1 MDMREKFPLV
11 DITGSPE
18 EIGTQH
24 GKILKNRI
32 HQAIEFYTDVTK
44 KLDED
49 DRESN
54 RKYILNSARNFKNL
68 IHAHNSEYSIEIE
81 SIAEASGVDP
91 LWIYAINS
99 RSEIMSNMEDGSTEC
114 TALYFKNPRILGQNW
129 DWAADFE
136 DLAFIM
142 RLTKPDGHKIIQV
155 TEPGMIGKIG
165 FNNSGLG
172 VCLNFLRV
180 DEELNGLPIHIIL
193 RAMLDCKSIEKAK
206 ILAKNVGKGRSG
218 NILIGDKNG
227 KYQDIEFGGSEV
239 YLLDTENNHFVH
251 TNHFLKNEKLNSNPD
266 LLLSSFNRYK
276 IASKLVKSSPIQ
288 SLELMKN
295 ILLDAN
301 DPELPVC
308 RKYIPGTVM
317 EETGTVCTILMDL
330 NQEVMHI
337 TKGSPLHNPFTYISL
352 N

>member
-1 MDMREKFPLV
+1 MDMEEKFPVV
-11 DITGSPE
+11 DITGNPE
-18 EIGTQH
+18 EIGKQH
-24 GKILKNRI
+24 GKLLKNRI
-32 HQAIEFYTDVTK
+32 NRVIEFYSDVTK

-49 DRESN
+49 GRESN
-54 RKYILNSARNFKNL
+54 RKYILNSARNFKNV
-68 IHAHNSEYSIEIE
+68 IRAYNPDYSTEIE
-81 SIAEASGVDP
+81 AIAEASEVDP

-99 RSEIMSNMEDGSTEC
+99 RSEIISNMENGSTEC
-114 TALYFKNPRILGQNW
+114 TALYFKNPRVLGQNW

-180 DEELNGLPIHIIL
+180 NEELNGLPIHIIL
-193 RAMLDCKSIEKAK
+193 RAMLDSKTIEE
-206 ILAKNVGKGRSG
+206 AKNLANNIGKGRSG

-239 YLLDTENNHFVH
+239 YFLEGENNHFVH
-251 TNHFLKNEKLNSNPD
+251 TNHFLKNEKLNSKPE

-276 IASKLVKSSPIQ
+276 IASKLAKSNRTQ
-288 SLELMKN
+288 TLELMKS
-295 ILLDAN
+295 ILLD
-301 DPELPVC
+301 DSDSELPIC
-308 RKYIPGTVM
+308 RKFIPGEVM
-317 EETGTVCTILMDL
+317 EKVGTVCTILMDL
-330 NQEVMHI
+330 NREEMHI
-337 TKGSPLHNPFTYISL
+337 TKGSPLRNPFTKISL